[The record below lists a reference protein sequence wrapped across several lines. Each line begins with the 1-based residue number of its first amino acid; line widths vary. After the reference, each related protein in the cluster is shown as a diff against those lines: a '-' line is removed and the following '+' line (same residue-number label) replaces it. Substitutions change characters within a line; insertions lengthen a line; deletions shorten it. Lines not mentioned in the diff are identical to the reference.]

1 MCLWQ
6 PIGDMGT
13 SCTEQFNIN
22 VAPVVPPSC
31 DVGHELRQVHTA
43 ILRHISLLRK
53 VYHMYSSLEAPLSS
67 HENRLGNVMTRMQVS
82 TRGGGD
88 CGRGGCGR
96 GQVGFIKDKGTCIV
110 FKVCGGL
117 STPSV
122 VEASTLAHSKL
133 GPTEQKTMS

>member
-31 DVGHELRQVHTA
+31 DVGHELRQIHTA

-53 VYHMYSSLEAPLSS
+53 VYHVYSSLEAPLSS

-82 TRGGGD
+82 TRGGLWEGPS
-88 CGRGGCGR
+88 G
-96 GQVGFIKDKGTCIV
+96 IYKGKGYMYGI
-110 FKVCGGL
+110 
-117 STPSV
+117 
-122 VEASTLAHSKL
+122 
-133 GPTEQKTMS
+133 